1 MATGGCFRGSLS
13 RRTVSPGII
22 FFVLLVSCTT
32 STSTLAN
39 CVPDPSLGIA
49 ERTSG
54 SPTVVSGKIQQ
65 VDGQAYSFRVVEV
78 LKGDQ
83 SLLKKKIKIVRPS
96 VTTRPRQQQQTTPP
110 PSQQSDTVTMETAP
124 SVCLAGA
131 KKRMKYI
138 VFLVRSGKSRR
149 KYEMVYDG
157 IKYSRKALRSVRDAV
172 NREERTTTVPTY
184 PSTTSNQDALM
195 PVVKFLAMADV
206 ETNDAAVTSIY
217 GTNPADDAMTTNT
230 TQFVSKTSS
239 SHLEE
244 CPETHN
250 LHYCLNGGTC
260 QWVSG
265 IQKPSCLCPQGHE
278 GERCELK
285 ILIGTST
292 GKLFGDYWEV
302 FVIGT
307 IFGIVVLLSLI
318 VAVIYILRKKKE
330 REASQRRYQEAVDEY
345 IQSNY
350 PVSEL
355 EHETDANQNLS
366 SARYTRLPVTKAD
379 TFTDECELQYGL
391 TVSVK
396 NNMDS
401 SKPFKLKDPPFRKG
415 SNHSAHSTSKESE
428 V

>member
-1 MATGGCFRGSLS
+1 MSLSRKSAELEMTNMATGGCFRGSLS
-13 RRTVSPGII
+13 RRTLSPGII

-78 LKGDQ
+78 LKGDE

-184 PSTTSNQDALM
+184 PSTTSDQDAL
-195 PVVKFLAMADV
+195 
-206 ETNDAAVTSIY
+206 N
-217 GTNPADDAMTTNT
+217 DAMTTNT

>member
-1 MATGGCFRGSLS
+1 MSLSRKSAELEITNMATGECFRGGLC
-13 RRTVSPGII
+13 RRTLSPGII

-78 LKGDQ
+78 LKGDE

-157 IKYSRKALRSVRDAV
+157 IKHSRKALRLVRDAV
-172 NREERTTTVPTY
+172 DREERTTTVPTY
-184 PSTTSNQDALM
+184 PTTTSAQDSL
-195 PVVKFLAMADV
+195 
-206 ETNDAAVTSIY
+206 N
-217 GTNPADDAMTTNT
+217 DAMTTNT

-391 TVSVK
+391 TVSLK
-396 NNMDS
+396 NNVDS
-401 SKPFKLKDPPFRKG
+401 TKPFKLKDPPFRKG